1 MTENRSQVTSVSEN
15 RNGLGLYFL
24 LLAVQTAGAAI
35 VLVHGVPI
43 YRKLAGD
50 FANHRPDPGI
60 LWWAVVAV
68 VLIQTSY
75 WIRMRL
81 QPRMPRN
88 AHVVLGHLASFVARL
103 SFIFASSSF
112 TVLFLVRFD
121 QLSLPPH
128 RILMVF
134 ALLFSLFCYTLELE
148 RLARSLHSTEGKI

>member
-1 MTENRSQVTSVSEN
+1 
-15 RNGLGLYFL
+15 LYFF
-24 LLAVQTAGAAI
+24 LLAVETAGAAI
-35 VLVHGVPI
+35 ILANGVPI
-43 YRKLAGD
+43 YRQLASD
-50 FANHRPDPGI
+50 FANHRPEPGI
-60 LWWAVVAV
+60 LWWGVVAV

-112 TVLFLVRFD
+112 TVLFLIRFE
-121 QLSLPPH
+121 QLSLSPH
-128 RILMVF
+128 RILMVL

-148 RLARSLHSTEGKI
+148 RLARSLYGTEGKT